1 MTASNRRAVSYS
13 SIEVEVD
20 HIMPKNIVVKTVASA
35 GAGGIVYGIVVT
47 LLNYFAPI
55 VGIIAGFVSGVGLV
69 ILGNPDEADKKD
81 ISPVD
86 LFCFAGVAV
95 VSILIGYTLI
105 YYFKTEII
113 HGMSYHPKDIIT
125 RTDFILSTLGI
136 PDILSTIT
144 GSFIAYSVSNKINA
158 VYRYFRLNPPV

>member
-1 MTASNRRAVSYS
+1 
-13 SIEVEVD
+13 
-20 HIMPKNIVVKTVASA
+20 MPKNILVKTAASA

-55 VGIIAGFVSGVGLV
+55 VGITAGFASGAGLV
-69 ILGNPDEADKKD
+69 ILGDQDEADKKD

-95 VSILIGYTLI
+95 ISILIGYILI
-105 YYFKTEII
+105 YYFKSETI
-113 HGMSYHPKDIIT
+113 HGMSYHPKDFMT
-125 RTDFILSTLGI
+125 LTDFVVSTLRI

-144 GSFIAYSVSNKINA
+144 GSFIAYSVSNKISA